1 MSENARTRWQA
12 RYEKSRV
19 REVDFTTLSGL
30 ELEPAYGTD
39 DSEWPGEFPFTRGL
53 YPTGYRGRS
62 WTIRQF
68 AGFGN
73 AQQTNERYRMILGRG
88 GGGLSV
94 AFDMPTLMG
103 RDSDDPKSLGEV
115 GHCGVA
121 IDSAADMEVLFD
133 GIDLGDVTTSMT
145 ISGPAVPVFCMMIVA
160 AERAGVDTGKLNGT
174 LQTDIFKEYIAQ
186 KEWIFGPEP
195 HLRLI
200 GDLMEY
206 CAEKI
211 PAYKPLSVSGYHIRE
226 AGSTA
231 AQELAFTLADGF
243 GYVELGLSRGLD
255 VDVFAPGLSFFFD
268 AHVDFFEEIAKFRAA
283 RRIWA
288 RWMRDVYGA
297 TTDKAQWLRFHTQT
311 AGVSLTAQQPYNN
324 VVRTGIEA
332 LSAVLGGTNSLH
344 TNALDETLAL
354 PSEQAAEIAL
364 RTQQVIMEETGVVNV
379 ADPLGGSWYVEALT
393 DRIEAEANAIFDQ
406 ILAMGGSTAHLRPAR
421 ADRRGR
427 RSRRVARSPAGSCAA
442 SRTAGSCPRS
452 PRRRSSTRSSLEKG
466 EKRIVGVNCHT
477 ESVTHDLEILRVSH
491 EVEVEQVRVL
501 AARRQAARRRGRD
514 GGAGRM
520 VDGGARR
527 REHDRAD
534 ARRGARRGDARRD
547 LRRAAGRVGR
557 VPRTGPVLSR
567 RRRSLGLAHD
577 AAAVLPPG
585 RDRPVRPQAPAPQP
599 AAGGTRGRR
608 PAAGGSSYAV
618 EVTEEN
624 FQATIESSMTAP
636 VLLVFYSPTRMPES
650 QQLADDLVDA
660 VDGVRGPVPGRPGRH
675 RRRAGD
681 RAGDADP
688 VDPAGGRGPRRP
700 SGAAD
705 PGRAAARRA
714 ALRADHQVMQQL
726 TAQGMTGRHQPRV
739 GRPSTPTATA
749 SPTSTRATPPPRTR
763 SATVTST
770 ARSRSTRSSSTPT
783 PPTPRP
789 PPAWRWPRS
798 CSAPRASTS
807 TPPGAAAAANPDD
820 VDAQTMVAD
829 LDMLGGHVEDAF
841 NRLIELVRR
850 TSGDDRNQAREHLLG
865 LFGAVGNDDPRVLK
879 GRQSLASALF

>member
-1 MSENARTRWQA
+1 MSENARARWQA
-12 RYEKSRV
+12 RYEQSRV

-30 ELEPAYGTD
+30 EVEPAYGTD

-73 AQQTNERYRMILGRG
+73 AQQTNERYRMILARG

-103 RDSDDPKSLGEV
+103 HDSDDPKSLGEV

-121 IDSAADMEVLFD
+121 IDSVVDMEVLFD

-145 ISGPAVPVFCMMIVA
+145 ISGPAVPVFCMMLVA
-160 AERAGVDTGKLNGT
+160 AERAGVDSRTLNGT

-186 KEWIFGPEP
+186 KEWLFAPEP

-206 CAEKI
+206 CAANI

-297 TTDKAQWLRFHTQT
+297 KSEKAQWLRFHTQT

-379 ADPLGGSWYVEALT
+379 ADPLGGSWYLEALT
-393 DRIEAEANAIFDQ
+393 DRIEAEAEAIFDK
-406 ILAMGGSTAHLRPAR
+406 ILAMGGSTLTSAQPEKIAEAVGKGDWLVTRGLLRGIEEGWFMSEIAE
-421 ADRRGR
+421 AAFQYQ
-427 RSRRVARSPAGSCAA
+427 VA
-442 SRTAGSCPRS
+442 
-452 PRRRSSTRSSLEKG
+452 LEKG
-466 EKRIVGVNCHT
+466 EKRIVGVNCHE

-491 EVEVEQVRVL
+491 EVEVEQVRML
-501 AARRQAARRRGRD
+501 ASRRQARD
-514 GGAGRM
+514 
-520 VDGGARR
+520 
-527 REHDRAD
+527 
-534 ARRGARRGDARRD
+534 
-547 LRRAAGRVGR
+547 
-557 VPRTGPVLSR
+557 
-567 RRRSLGLAHD
+567 D
-577 AAAVLPPG
+577 AA
-585 RDRPVRPQAPAPQP
+585 VRTA
-599 AAGGTRGRR
+599 
-608 PAAGGSSYAV
+608 
-618 EVTEEN
+618 
-624 FQATIESSMTAP
+624 IEQM
-636 VLLVFYSPTRMPES
+636 V
-650 QQLADDLVDA
+650 
-660 VDGVRGPVPGRPGRH
+660 
-675 RRRAGD
+675 
-681 RAGDADP
+681 
-688 VDPAGGRGPRRP
+688 
-700 SGAAD
+700 
-705 PGRAAARRA
+705 AAAQAGENMIEPMLDACRA
-714 ALRADHQVMQQL
+714 EATLGEICDALRAEW
-726 TAQGMTGRHQPRV
+726 GEYREP
-739 GRPSTPTATA
+739 
-749 SPTSTRATPPPRTR
+749 
-763 SATVTST
+763 
-770 ARSRSTRSSSTPT
+770 AR
-783 PPTPRP
+783 
-789 PPAWRWPRS
+789 
-798 CSAPRASTS
+798 
-807 TPPGAAAAANPDD
+807 
-820 VDAQTMVAD
+820 
-829 LDMLGGHVEDAF
+829 F
-841 NRLIELVRR
+841 
-850 TSGDDRNQAREHLLG
+850 
-865 LFGAVGNDDPRVLK
+865 
-879 GRQSLASALF
+879 